1 MKYKICIIT
10 TVSASIKAFYK
21 GQLEAL
27 NDAGFEITIICAND
41 EELNNQL
48 PKNIKYYSVPFSR
61 IISPLSDV
69 RAVLKLIH
77 IFRKERFDI
86 VQYSTPKASL
96 LGAIAAFLTKVPTR
110 IYILW
115 GLYYTGQKG
124 IKRFIFKFFEKMIC
138 KLSHIILPISHE
150 MVGFAIDEG
159 LGKKEK
165 YKVMLNGSACGVDLE
180 IFDPEKWKPFKNK
193 IRNELH
199 VPENGMVIGTVARLT
214 GDKGINEL
222 VQAFDELSQEI
233 PRIYLLLVGD
243 QEEKDRLLPVT
254 ERIINMNPRI
264 RSVGWQ
270 GNPLPYYSAMDI
282 FCLPTYREGFGEVN
296 LEAQAMGLPVVST
309 NVIGPR
315 ESVENNSTG
324 YLVESQKNEALLKPL
339 KQLLT
344 NQQLRTQFGIA
355 GRKRVIEK
363 FDRKE
368 MIKAIIG
375 HRLSLL
381 KKSKQNDN

>member
-1 MKYKICIIT
+1 
-10 TVSASIKAFYK
+10 
-21 GQLEAL
+21 
-27 NDAGFEITIICAND
+27 
-41 EELNNQL
+41 
-48 PKNIKYYSVPFSR
+48 
-61 IISPLSDV
+61 
-69 RAVLKLIH
+69 
-77 IFRKERFDI
+77 
-86 VQYSTPKASL
+86 
-96 LGAIAAFLTKVPTR
+96 
-110 IYILW
+110 
-115 GLYYTGQKG
+115 
-124 IKRFIFKFFEKMIC
+124 
-138 KLSHIILPISHE
+138 
-150 MVGFAIDEG
+150 
-159 LGKKEK
+159 
-165 YKVMLNGSACGVDLE
+165 VDLE